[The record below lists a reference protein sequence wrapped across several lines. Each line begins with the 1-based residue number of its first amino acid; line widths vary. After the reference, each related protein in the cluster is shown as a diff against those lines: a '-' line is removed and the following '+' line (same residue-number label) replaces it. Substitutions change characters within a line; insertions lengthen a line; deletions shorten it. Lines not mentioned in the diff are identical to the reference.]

1 MQRPNPNQQ
10 LQQFQQQQQKQ
21 SSVVMQQQSSTSSS
35 VQQQSQQFMSQQF
48 SQQQQFSSQQ
58 QTMSRQ
64 VTEHSSVSR
73 QVTQQRVQQQG
84 GYIQQTSTPAI
95 TSAPQ
100 TPSAQLYQ
108 QQTPSYLV
116 QSPGIPADASPP
128 VFEQIFKNSRFAQG
142 GNALFEGKLKGNPKP
157 EVSWTRKGAPLFD
170 SSKHKLSYNPSTGV
184 VSLLINQIGPGDEGE
199 YTCKARNAVG
209 EAICSVFIQP
219 EGMPAPQFQQIKREQ
234 QLQQQVLQ
242 QKQVTSQQQ
251 YTNGYSHI
259 EEEFKV
265 DTFEYRLLREVSFRE
280 SITRRYG
287 GETDAQIITTVDRA
301 LGLGLALT
309 LVLKTASDRNA
320 PSFLRLFLDLGSV

>member
-10 LQQFQQQQQKQ
+10 FQLQQQQSQQK
-21 SSVVMQQQSSTSSS
+21 SMVMQQSSTSSS
-35 VQQQSQQFMSQQF
+35 VQQQSSQQFMSQEF

-58 QTMSRQ
+58 RISQQ
-64 VTEHSSVSR
+64 SVSR
-73 QVTQQRVQQQG
+73 QVTQQRVQQQHG
-84 GYIQQTSTPAI
+84 AIIQQQTPAMI

-108 QQTPSYLV
+108 QQQAPSYLV

-157 EVSWTRKGAPLFD
+157 EVSWTRKGAPLLE
-170 SSKHKLSYNPSTGV
+170 SAKHKLSYNPSSGL

-219 EGMPAPQFQQIKREQ
+219 EGMPAPQFQQVKREQ
-234 QLQQQVLQ
+234 QQQVIQ
-242 QKQVTSQQQ
+242 QKQTTTQQQ
-251 YTNGYSHI
+251 FSNGFTHM

-287 GETDAQIITTVDRA
+287 GETDAQLITSFEF
-301 LGLGLALT
+301 LG
-309 LVLKTASDRNA
+309 
-320 PSFLRLFLDLGSV
+320 F

>member
-10 LQQFQQQQQKQ
+10 FQLQQQQQQ
-21 SSVVMQQQSSTSSS
+21 SQQKSMVMQQSSTSSS
-35 VQQQSQQFMSQQF
+35 VQQQSSQQFMSQEF

-58 QTMSRQ
+58 RISQ
-64 VTEHSSVSR
+64 HSVSR
-73 QVTQQRVQQQG
+73 QVTQQRVQQQHG
-84 GYIQQTSTPAI
+84 AIIQQQQTPAMI

-108 QQTPSYLV
+108 QQQAPSYLV

-142 GNALFEGKLKGNPKP
+142 GNALFEGKLKGNPRP
-157 EVSWTRKGAPLFD
+157 EVSWTRKGAPLLE
-170 SSKHKLSYNPSTGV
+170 SAKHKLSYNPSSGL

-219 EGMPAPQFQQIKREQ
+219 EGMPAPQFQQVKREQ
-234 QLQQQVLQ
+234 QQQQQTQVIQ
-242 QKQVTSQQQ
+242 QKQITTQQQQ
-251 YTNGYSHI
+251 YSNGFTHI

-280 SITRRYG
+280 SITRRYA
-287 GETDAQIITTVDRA
+287 GETDAQLITTLDRA
-301 LGLGLALT
+301 LGPPAAGW
-309 LVLKTASDRNA
+309 R
-320 PSFLRLFLDLGSV
+320 